1 MLIETNSYDL
11 SVESYINGSLVKYED
26 VIHKYSFMKS
36 GTYIYNIH
44 VHYMIWMIEIQERV
58 QEFNRLEQRLLKE
71 LIFNDSLLCLFNISQ

>member
-36 GTYIYNIH
+36 ETYIYNIH
-44 VHYMIWMIEIQERV
+44 VYMIWMLEIQERV
-58 QEFNRLEQRLLKE
+58 QEFNRLAQRLLKE

>member
-1 MLIETNSYDL
+1 MLIETNPYDL

-36 GTYIYNIH
+36 GTYIQYTCTLYDMN
-44 VHYMIWMIEIQERV
+44 VR
-58 QEFNRLEQRLLKE
+58 NSGKDRLAQRLIKE

>member
-36 GTYIYNIH
+36 GTYVQYTCTL
-44 VHYMIWMIEIQERV
+44 YMIWMLEIQERV
-58 QEFNRLEQRLLKE
+58 QEFNRLAQRLLKE